1 MALSDITLPN
11 GDVIKKGTKII
22 CDTTHQWNS
31 EYYSDASKFDAYRF
45 SQMRDTPGQDKR
57 AHLVSTS
64 QDQLGFGHGIH
75 ACPGRFFA
83 ANEIKIALCH
93 MLLKYDWK
101 LPEGVVPKPK
111 AIGTNFLPDREAKL
125 MVKRRVPEFDIDAI
139 DSSE

>member
-1 MALSDITLPN
+1 MTLPN
-11 GDVIKKGTKII
+11 GDIIKKGTKII

-31 EYYSDASKFDAYRF
+31 EYYPNASKFDAYRF
-45 SQMRDTPGQDKR
+45 LQMRQTPGQDKR

-64 QDQLGFGHGIH
+64 HDQMGFGHGLH

-101 LPEGVVPKPK
+101 LPEGVVPKSK
-111 AIGTNFLPDREAKL
+111 ALGTTLLGDREARL
-125 MVKRRVPEFDIDAI
+125 MVKRREAEIDIDAI
-139 DSSE
+139 DSDE